1 MRRVQGA
8 DDPPGRQHL
17 GAHDP
22 LLLGVGRACV
32 LGVVEIGV
40 GGPCVGR
47 ASVGAFC
54 CVFGGRMR
62 LCRFVCELDGF
73 YTCMTRQEG
82 TPTDAVCLSRTRVG
96 PGGNDDGTVL
106 LLQHAPVAHDVHV
119 ARGHGED
126 ALCLFFF
133 CEC

>member
-47 ASVGAFC
+47 ASVSAFC

-62 LCRFVCELDGF
+62 LCRFVCVCSMVSI
-73 YTCMTRQEG
+73 YAYVRQEG
-82 TPTDAVCLSRTRVG
+82 TPTDAVCRSRTRVG

-106 LLQHAPVAHDVHV
+106 LLQDAPVAHDVHV

-126 ALCLFFF
+126 ALCLFFW
-133 CEC
+133 